1 MKTLTLSLLCTVF
14 ALSTAKPWFGKL
26 NGRFDDMGYF
36 HKSAEEKLGL
46 QASTV
51 ASVQQKSGREIC
63 QSATFSHLGLT
74 TYVHVCESGLDY
86 QGKPASLLLCN
97 VVICYNKLCS
107 QCRQE
112 KVLFR

>member
-46 QASTV
+46 LQASTV

-63 QSATFSHLGLT
+63 QSATFNHMGLS
-74 TYVHVCESGLDY
+74 TYVHVCESGLDS
-86 QGKPASLLLCN
+86 QGISQLACMLLCN
-97 VVICYNKLCS
+97 L
-107 QCRQE
+107 
-112 KVLFR
+112 L